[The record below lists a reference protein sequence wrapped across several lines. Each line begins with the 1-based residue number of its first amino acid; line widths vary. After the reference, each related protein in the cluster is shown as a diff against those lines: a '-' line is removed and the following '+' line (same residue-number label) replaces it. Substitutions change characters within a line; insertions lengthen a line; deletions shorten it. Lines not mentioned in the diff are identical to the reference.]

1 MFLRPTFGELLKD
14 TYSFSNLYRRIH
26 RIAIQYQPATM
37 KSSLAAISFI
47 FASATTTTVNAFVN
61 PPIQRLFSN
70 NININ
75 IMTATTILNQTPK
88 TVALAAAAVS
98 DTKVSADD
106 YKEALLAA
114 RDDIDILLAENA
126 CGKCVFWKF

>member
-1 MFLRPTFGELLKD
+1 MK
-14 TYSFSNLYRRIH
+14 YSS
-26 RIAIQYQPATM
+26 
-37 KSSLAAISFI
+37 AAISFI
-47 FASATTTTVNAFVN
+47 FAAAKTTVNAFVN
-61 PPIQRLFSN
+61 PSITRSHSNIQKTTT
-70 NININ
+70 NIYTN
-75 IMTATTILNQTPK
+75 IMTATTINQTPK

-98 DTKVSADD
+98 DTKVSAEE

>member
-1 MFLRPTFGELLKD
+1 
-14 TYSFSNLYRRIH
+14 
-26 RIAIQYQPATM
+26 
-37 KSSLAAISFI
+37 
-47 FASATTTTVNAFVN
+47 
-61 PPIQRLFSN
+61 
-70 NININ
+70 
-75 IMTATTILNQTPK
+75 MTAATAINQTPK

-106 YKEALLAA
+106 YKEALLSA

>member
-1 MFLRPTFGELLKD
+1 
-14 TYSFSNLYRRIH
+14 
-26 RIAIQYQPATM
+26 M
-37 KSSLAAISFI
+37 KYSLAAISFII

-61 PPIQRLFSN
+61 LSIQKTSTKNIN
-70 NININ
+70 NNNNIN

-98 DTKVSADD
+98 DTKVSADA
-106 YKEALLAA
+106 YKEALLSA

>member
-1 MFLRPTFGELLKD
+1 MK
-14 TYSFSNLYRRIH
+14 YSS
-26 RIAIQYQPATM
+26 
-37 KSSLAAISFI
+37 AAISFI
-47 FASATTTTVNAFVN
+47 FAAATTTVNAFVN
-61 PPIQRLFSN
+61 PSVTRSLSVNQKN
-70 NININ
+70 NNNYNNIN

-98 DTKVSADD
+98 DTKVSADE
-106 YKEALLAA
+106 YKEALLSA

>member
-1 MFLRPTFGELLKD
+1 MK
-14 TYSFSNLYRRIH
+14 YSS
-26 RIAIQYQPATM
+26 
-37 KSSLAAISFI
+37 AAISFI
-47 FASATTTTVNAFVN
+47 FAAATTTVNAFVN
-61 PPIQRLFSN
+61 PSITRSFSITQNKN
-70 NININ
+70 NINNSIN

-98 DTKVSADD
+98 DTKVSANE